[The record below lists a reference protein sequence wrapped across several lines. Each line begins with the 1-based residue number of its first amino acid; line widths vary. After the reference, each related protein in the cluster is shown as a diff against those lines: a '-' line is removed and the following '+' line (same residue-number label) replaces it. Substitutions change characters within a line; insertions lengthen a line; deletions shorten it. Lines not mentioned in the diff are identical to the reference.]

1 MLCEK
6 KIRRPSI
13 ECNANLPVM
22 RSCSV
27 TPAQV
32 ANGRSD
38 MTVRTYLLAAAV
50 LGLATSG
57 ATANDELIKLQ
68 KDPNQ
73 WVMPTG
79 NYANTRYSELA
90 QITKDNVKNLRPVWT
105 FSTGVL
111 RGHEGAPLVI
121 GDVMYVHTPF
131 PNNVYALDLNNNGRI
146 IWKYEPKQDPSVIP
160 VMCCDTVNRGV
171 AYGDGKIILNQADA
185 SVVALDAKTGKEVWK
200 VQNGDPKKGETM
212 TAAPMIVKDK
222 VLVGISGGEFGVAGH
237 VTAYNLADGKRVW
250 RAYSVGPDDQL
261 LVDPEKTTEL
271 GKPIGKDSSLKTW
284 EGDQWKIGGGT
295 TWGWYSYDPTLNL
308 IYYGTGNPSTWN
320 PVQRPGDNKWSMT
333 IFARDPDTGMARWVY
348 QMTPHDEWDYDG
360 VNEMILADI
369 DVKGQPTKALVHFD
383 RNGFAYTLNRENGE
397 LLVAEKYDPKVNW
410 ATHVDMKTGRPQVV
424 KDFSTQAGGED
435 HNTKNI
441 CPAALG
447 TKDQQPA
454 AFSPKTKVF
463 YVPTNHVCMDYEP
476 FKVSY
481 TAGQPYVGATLSMYP
496 PQGESHL
503 GNFIAWDAGQGKILW
518 SIPEPFSVWSGALAT
533 AGDVIFY
540 GTLEGYLKA
549 VDPQGKELYKFKT
562 PSGIIGNVMTYTHGG
577 KQYVAVLSGVGGWA
591 GIGMAAGLTKDTDGL
606 GAVGA
611 YKALA
616 NYTQLG
622 GVLTVFSLPD

>member
-1 MLCEK
+1 MK
-6 KIRRPSI
+6 
-13 ECNANLPVM
+13 
-22 RSCSV
+22 
-27 TPAQV
+27 
-32 ANGRSD
+32 
-38 MTVRTYLLAAAV
+38 VRLYLLAASIV
-50 LGLATSG
+50 GISTSV
-57 ATANDELIKLQ
+57 AFANDELIKLQ
-68 KDPNQ
+68 QDPNQ

-79 NYANTRYSELA
+79 DYANTRYSQLN
-90 QITKDNVKNLRPVWT
+90 QINKDNAKNLTPAWT

-131 PNNVYALDLNNNGRI
+131 PNNVYALDLKSAGRI
-146 IWKYEPKQDPSVIP
+146 LWKYEPKQDPSVIP

-171 AYGDGKIILNQADA
+171 AYADGKIILNQADA
-185 SVVALDAKTGKEVWK
+185 NVVALDAKTGKEVWK
-200 VQNGDPKKGETM
+200 VANGDPKKAETM

-222 VLVGISGGEFGVAGH
+222 VLVGISGGEFGVLGRI
-237 VTAYNLADGKRVW
+237 TAYNLADGKKVW
-250 RAYSVGPDDQL
+250 NAASVGPDDQL
-261 LVDPEKTTEL
+261 LFDDKTTEL
-271 GKPIGKDSSLKTW
+271 GKPVGKDSSLKTW
-284 EGDQWKIGGGT
+284 QGDQWKIGGGT
-295 TWGWYSYDPTLNL
+295 TWGWYSYDPQLNL
-308 IYYGTGNPSTWN
+308 VYYGSGNPSTWN

-333 IFARDPDTGMARWVY
+333 IFARNPDTGVAKWVY

-360 VNEMILADI
+360 VNEMILVDI

-383 RNGFAYTLNRENGE
+383 RNGFAYTLNRENGQ

-410 ATHVDMKTGRPQVV
+410 ATHVDLKTGRPEVV
-424 KDFSTQAGGED
+424 KEFSTQAGGED
-435 HNTKNI
+435 KNSKNI

-454 AFSPKTKVF
+454 AYSPKTKAF

-496 PQGESHL
+496 PPGDQNL
-503 GNFIAWDAGQGKILW
+503 GNFVAWDAGNGKILW
-518 SIPEPFSVWSGALAT
+518 SVPEPFSVWSGALAT
-533 AGDVIFY
+533 AGDVVFY

-549 VDPQGKELYKFKT
+549 VDPANGKELYKFKT
-562 PSGIIGNVMTYTHGG
+562 PSGIIGNVMTYMSGG
-577 KQYVAVLSGVGGWA
+577 KQYIAVLSGIGGWA